1 MRGDAIRLE
10 ISWEEGSACRRK
22 GSRGGIKEYPAAR
35 RAARRGNRTTRAGDR
50 ATCRGETTARR
61 VASHQW
67 DCHRTRSKTLE
78 SLANPLESLRVRLQ
92 AALWSVAER
101 ASDLGVLLVDY
112 SKPGSAHSSQQRW
125 EGHRKEWERE
135 CRCKSLLQRLS

>member
-1 MRGDAIRLE
+1 MR
-10 ISWEEGSACRRK
+10 
-22 GSRGGIKEYPAAR
+22 
-35 RAARRGNRTTRAGDR
+35 
-50 ATCRGETTARR
+50 RGETAARGA
-61 VASHQW
+61 ASHQW

-112 SKPGSAHSSQQRW
+112 SKPGSTHSSQQMV
-125 EGHRKEWERE
+125 
-135 CRCKSLLQRLS
+135 SLRVLKN